1 VNKIMKYKIFHEL
14 SNADIKVLNNIAGK
28 VGFGVKYVELQYV
41 HWNLDLKVDQILRE
55 EFEKAFLGGDASKST
70 YNQLFSD
77 ISKKYKPRNAAK
89 VKRAFEKAFLSDL
102 NFK

>member
-1 VNKIMKYKIFHEL
+1 MKYKRLNEL
-14 SNADIKVLNNIAGK
+14 RNADIKVLNNIAGK
-28 VGFGVKYVELQYV
+28 FYSGVMYIELQYTL
-41 HWNLDLKVDQILRE
+41 WNRGDKVDKKFRE
-55 EFEKAFLGGDASKST
+55 EFKKAFLGGDASKST